1 MSGAQKR
8 SRAPPTLTSGCADL
22 QTIRRQIRKVRPPA
36 ERLAALLQKL
46 KREVRGRVLG
56 RLSEWQRLQ
65 LEQQLLRKVKESRGT
80 QSSSALA
87 PAVKQI
93 SRKPGKRHRRLA
105 KRKVRCVVKESH
117 GIFRRQTPGGQKF
130 RASISFCNLRLQARP
145 RSCVQDAER
154 DLECL
159 ATVRNQVLQ
168 QRSPFEDC
176 VRRALCKPEIRSS
189 VASRHITLQVTSN
202 GLCRQVLRSPVYGLN
217 QLDTA
222 LAAWSSLREAR
233 RFGLK
238 PSKQRRRLPTEL
250 CDSWKQLRSAHQDLW
265 QKAGAK
271 TERVQKVLERIEH
284 LAESE
289 VQAGWERWNRVRMA
303 AEERLVRRQRRR
315 EWQELSRMRQEDA
328 ASRRFSKQQM
338 KEASREADILRRI
351 DVLLSKWPL
360 PHSI

>member
-22 QTIRRQIRKVRPPA
+22 SIRRLRKVRPPA
-36 ERLAALLQKL
+36 ERLAALLQEL
-46 KREVRGRVLG
+46 KREVRGKVLG
-56 RLSEWQRLQ
+56 RLREWQRLQ
-65 LEQQLLRKVKESRGT
+65 LEQQLLRKVKDSGGT
-80 QSSSALA
+80 QGSLALA

-93 SRKPGKRHRRLA
+93 SRNPGRHRRSA

-159 ATVRNQVLQ
+159 AAVRNQVLQ

-189 VASRHITLQVTSN
+189 AASRHITLQVTSN

-217 QLDTA
+217 ELDTA
-222 LAAWSSLREAR
+222 LAAWRSLRDAR

-250 CDSWKQLRSAHQDLW
+250 FDSWKQLRSAHQDLW

-271 TERVQKVLERIEH
+271 TERVQNVLERIEH

-328 ASRRFSKQQM
+328 ASRRLSKQQM
-338 KEASREADILRRI
+338 REARREADILRRI
-351 DVLLSKWPL
+351 DVLLSRWQPQSL
-360 PHSI
+360 